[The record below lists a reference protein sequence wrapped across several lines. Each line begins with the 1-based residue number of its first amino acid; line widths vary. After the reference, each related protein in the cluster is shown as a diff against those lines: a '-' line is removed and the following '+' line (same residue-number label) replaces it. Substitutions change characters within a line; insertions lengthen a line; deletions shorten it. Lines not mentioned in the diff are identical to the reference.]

1 MSRPE
6 NFHEVWLGII
16 RSIDRIVKVVRPQG
30 TLMLS
35 LDGVCPRAKVHDQK
49 RRRPGVSLGKGA
61 NQQMPK
67 MEEEKV
73 EEVVVE
79 EANAEE
85 AVAVEILPLNPDK
98 EDILPLKPDL
108 EEVKTEVLTVEA
120 SIKEVRAEALPLIK
134 PTEVK

>member
-16 RSIDRIVKVVRPQG
+16 KSIDRIVKVVRPLG

-67 MEEEKV
+67 MEEDMG
-73 EEVVVE
+73 EEVVE

-85 AVAVEILPLNPDK
+85 AVAEEILPLNPDK

-120 SIKEVRAEALPLIK
+120 SIKEVRSEALPLIK
-134 PTEVK
+134 PSEI